1 MTQDLTVLQGS
12 NTFAFVRPLS
22 AAGTSKG
29 LLVPYQTNANFEISR
44 SSKSKETKSGSIPTL
59 ASPQTDL
66 EIDFLD
72 STDPTS
78 DKIYDSILDAST
90 LEIWLVKTDRKN
102 SDGKYFSWYM
112 RGMPQKDT
120 SDNDA
125 DSQSSRKVKFSI
137 QGTPVRGWTT
147 LPSEAQEEINY
158 VYRGLD
164 TVTAPKNDGTDGGG
178 EPFKESDEASK

>member
-22 AAGTSKG
+22 EAGTSKG

-78 DKIYDSILDAST
+78 AKIYDSILNAST
-90 LEIWLVKTDRKN
+90 LEIWLVKTDYVK
-102 SDGKYFSWYM
+102 DGKYFSWYM
-112 RGMPQKDT
+112 RGMPQKDA

-125 DSQSSRKVKFSI
+125 DGQSARKVKFSI
-137 QGTPVRGWTT
+137 QGEPQRGWTA
-147 LPSEAQEEINY
+147 LPEEAQEEINY

-164 TVTAPKNDGTDGGG
+164 TVSAPKNDGTDGGG
-178 EPFKESDEASK
+178 KAWSSADEASK